1 MNNQWANQTQKYK
14 CNGFQISSVTCQ
26 TEKKKQTHNKG
37 VKAKQTNQFEA
48 KVIFILCMSAIE
60 TLAKA

>member
-1 MNNQWANQTQKYK
+1 M
-14 CNGFQISSVTCQ
+14 GFRFLLWHAKQ
-26 TEKKKQTHNKG
+26 KKKKKHNKG

-48 KVIFILCMSAIE
+48 KVIFILCMNAIE